1 MQSKSR
7 KDGKMPYGKP
17 PVHSQFKKGQ
27 VANPGGKTSEQRKA
41 EIRNAELATKIRT
54 RMLEAV
60 QAALQEDISTA
71 NALARIEA
79 NILKLIKDS
88 EDRGLG
94 QPKAAIDVSNDDGS
108 LQQEP
113 ILNAVLAA
121 LAAKHGSK
129 PR

>member
-1 MQSKSR
+1 MWKT
-7 KDGKMPYGKP
+7 KMPRG
-17 PVHSQFKKGQ
+17 
-27 VANPGGKTSEQRKA
+27 NPNPSPSTRFGTGNVSPGKTSEQRKA

-54 RMLEAV
+54 RLLEAV
-60 QAALQEDISTA
+60 QAALQDDPSTA

-94 QPKAAIDVSNDDGS
+94 QPKAAVDVSNDDGS
-108 LQQEP
+108 LQQGP
-113 ILNAVLAA
+113 ILEAVLAA
-121 LAAKHGSK
+121 LAAKHGTK

>member
-1 MQSKSR
+1 
-7 KDGKMPYGKP
+7 MPYGKP
-17 PVHSQFKKGQ
+17 PVHSQFKKG
-27 VANPGGKTSEQRKA
+27 VAANPGGKTSEQRKA

-60 QAALQEDISTA
+60 QAALQDDTSTA

-94 QPKAAIDVSNDDGS
+94 QPKAAIDITSEDGS
-108 LQQEP
+108 MTPRPAFDASQLSTE
-113 ILNAVLAA
+113 A
-121 LAAKHGSK
+121 LAEIMRAKRK
-129 PR
+129 